1 MSKIDLKNYFETNLK
16 ALEEF
21 KYLKEYYDHNLHL
34 IKKRD
39 GQTLDKL
46 GDKLLQIIIVFEG
59 DFKIEENVLNF
70 LLEIIQAFVDNV
82 KEKIGYIILLN
93 PILEYLIN
101 VYKIQN
107 ENKGTVEEKK
117 ELFIKEKDSL
127 LFKLD
132 SILEKNFMKVKYAP
146 YLIELIELYNE
157 DNPSDQIDKFWIY
170 SFVKGN
176 QDIFDKISKFYNV
189 EKIDLKNLNEQLE
202 LIKTNK
208 NKSKSNNDNNNNN
221 NNDNGK

>member
-1 MSKIDLKNYFETNLK
+1 MSNKIDLKTYFESNLK
-16 ALEEF
+16 SLEEF
-21 KYLKEYYDHNLHL
+21 KYLKEYYDHNLYL

-39 GQTLDKL
+39 GQVLDKL
-46 GDKLLQIIIVFEG
+46 GDKLLQIIVVFEG
-59 DFKIEENVLNF
+59 DFKIDENVLNF
-70 LLEIIQAFVDNV
+70 LLEIIQAFIDNV

-107 ENKGTVEEKK
+107 ENKGNEEEKK
-117 ELFIKEKDSL
+117 ELFSKEKDSL

-189 EKIDLKNLNEQLE
+189 EKIYLKNLNEQLQV
-202 LIKTNK
+202 IKTNK
-208 NKSKSNNDNNNNN
+208 NKNVNDNNNNN
-221 NNDNGK
+221 DK